1 MCTARKTRMPNFGYL
16 CHPLIRFEPM
26 KHFRHC
32 RLLGLPALCALL
44 AFAMPSYRAAAQG
57 FEGDWHGTAN
67 LPGGALSFV
76 FHITPIGAT
85 WQGTFD
91 CPNQNAYGLS
101 ITAIQIPT
109 QDSIHIQLPSIN
121 AKFKG
126 KLRNDKIAGT
136 FSQGEQT
143 AQLLLTK
150 KTVGPAKSE

>member
-1 MCTARKTRMPNFGYL
+1 
-16 CHPLIRFEPM
+16 M
-26 KHFRHC
+26 KHFLHC
-32 RLLGLPALCALL
+32 RLFGLPTLCALL
-44 AFAMPSYRAAAQG
+44 ALAVPSYSAAAQS

-67 LPGGALSFV
+67 LPDGALSFV
-76 FHITPIGAT
+76 FHITPIGTT

-109 QDSIHIQLPSIN
+109 QDSILIQLPSIN

-143 AQLLLTK
+143 AQLLLAKT
-150 KTVGPAKSE
+150 TVGPAKSE